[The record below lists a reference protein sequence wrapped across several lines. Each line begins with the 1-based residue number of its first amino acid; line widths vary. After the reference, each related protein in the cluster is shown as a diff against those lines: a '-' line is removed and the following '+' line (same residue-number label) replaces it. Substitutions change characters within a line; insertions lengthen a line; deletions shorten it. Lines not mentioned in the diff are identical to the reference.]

1 MLEEPYRDESLRVT
15 EAPQSIGKE
24 RQTMAWTS
32 PLASPP
38 VRTNPTA
45 QTRGFTLIEL
55 MIVVVI
61 VGVLATLGVVGFS
74 KLAGTARTSEATGMI
89 QAIRSAQEAY
99 HAETGTYADISKK
112 LCLGTNPCSNM
123 YPQSVSNGLVG
134 PFKTQWGA
142 SSAGT
147 DNIDWLTFPVHTP
160 GAVEYGY
167 TTQAGTAGNTASI
180 YGGNPGLTAFN
191 IGTDANAVSVP
202 APATAPPADW
212 FLITATGDTNG
223 DGVTCVVFGSSFS
236 NDLTIVNDG
245 Q

>member
-1 MLEEPYRDESLRVT
+1 
-15 EAPQSIGKE
+15 
-24 RQTMAWTS
+24 
-32 PLASPP
+32 

-99 HAETGTYADISKK
+99 HAETGTYADISKT
-112 LCLGTNPCSNM
+112 LCLGSNPCPTM
-123 YPQSVSNGLVG
+123 YPQSVSGGGLVG
-134 PFKTQWGA
+134 AFKTQWGV
-142 SSAGT
+142 SSTG

-167 TTQAGTAGNTASI
+167 TTQAGPAGSTSTLNS
-180 YGGNPGLTAFN
+180 GGTPGLTAFT
-191 IGTDANAVSVP
+191 IGTGTNAVSVP
-202 APATAPPADW
+202 TPATAPPADW
-212 FLITATGDTNG
+212 FLITATGDTDG

-245 Q
+245 E